1 VRDKLVELLPGLYR
15 YLYRLCGESHL
26 AEDLAQDAVVR
37 AMRALD
43 QLDSPAALRVWL
55 FRIGSNV
62 WRDHCRRSNLK
73 KLYEEEVRDQSIQLP
88 LAANDPEPIDI
99 IDQREQVQWTD
110 QAMMQLPERQRMVLT
125 LVVCEE
131 LSQREIAE
139 VLDISPDA
147 VKANLSVARSSMR
160 KMWQQRVQHD
170 KLP

>member
-1 VRDKLVELLPGLYR
+1 MRDKLVELLPGLYR
-15 YLYRLCGESHL
+15 YLFRLCGESHL
-26 AEDLAQDAVVR
+26 AEDLAQDTVVR
-37 AMRALD
+37 AMKALD
-43 QLDSPAALRVWL
+43 QLDSPAARVWL

-62 WRDHCRRSNLK
+62 WHDHCRRSNLRK
-73 KLYEEEVRDQSIQLP
+73 SYEEEVLDQSIQLP
-88 LAANDPEPIDI
+88 LAVNDPQPVDI
-99 IDQREQVQWTD
+99 LEQREQIHWTQ

-147 VKANLSVARSSMR
+147 VKANLSVARSNMR

-170 KLP
+170 